1 MCTQAFDELL
11 ATQRGSNFTMR
22 IGIAQLTKW
31 LHSSSEQHAAELASP
46 PPPDRMVP
54 KLVGPPWEVI
64 CVPSSS
70 RAIRSPTRSRRKA
83 ADTRPEYSMTSL
95 PVKSQRQLRQQQAR
109 RAARSAKEAEQK
121 VADSSAAR
129 RAARADLMRRAQRGL
144 AAARLKAARAARL
157 EILKEYEG
165 LKGGALLRQAS
176 ASSSLC
182 VTSEDEDDDGCIP
195 PMPPQMA
202 RMERWEVPA
211 AWQASW
217 TGPLPASEMC
227 QIVPKEPSL
236 LRSPREYGLSQYN
249 SPRERGLSQCN
260 SPREYGL
267 SQYNSPREYGLSQ
280 YNSPHSPPRGQTAP
294 TSPRAVLTLEPLEVT
309 PARSHE
315 MEPAWHAMSPRGS
328 ELSAGMRAVT
338 PAMTSATSGQPCT
351 PARALQ
357 LRDTYGAMRPRMR
370 PVSRPVTRPPA
381 VTRPSIQRF
390 AGFSSQRGA
399 HGAALSPLSPKESAR
414 TINVGMA
421 RA

>member
-249 SPRERGLSQCN
+249 SP
-260 SPREYGL
+260 
-267 SQYNSPREYGLSQ
+267 
-280 YNSPHSPPRGQTAP
+280 HSPPRGQTAP

-338 PAMTSATSGQPCT
+338 PAMTTATSGQPCT

-381 VTRPSIQRF
+381 VTRLSIQQF